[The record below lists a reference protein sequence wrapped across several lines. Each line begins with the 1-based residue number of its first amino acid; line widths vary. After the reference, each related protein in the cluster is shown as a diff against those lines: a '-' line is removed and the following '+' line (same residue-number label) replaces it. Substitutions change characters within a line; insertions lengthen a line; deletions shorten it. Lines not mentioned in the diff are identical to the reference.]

1 MKHSI
6 FLILFFVLFVIN
18 CTNSGRSLKRDL
30 PKPLGA
36 VLQEVSSA
44 LKKQIDLNREISF
57 PEKKGALKLAVLPLL
72 NENGS
77 ATLLGTTISSQLLSQ
92 MYDPGKILLVEK
104 SQLGRLIDEQ
114 TFQKS
119 GLVLSDQNLEIGK
132 LSGADLLLLGTVQ
145 FGDQT
150 FLLQLRVVSLRSGEI
165 LALSESVFDSDD
177 TLYNQYRSATTV
189 PQRAP

>member
-6 FLILFFVLFVIN
+6 LIIFFFLLFFAD
-18 CTNSGRSLKRDL
+18 CATGRPSKRFL
-30 PKPLGA
+30 PKPLD
-36 VLQEVSSA
+36 LREISTE
-44 LKKQIDLNREISF
+44 LKKQIDANRQTYF
-57 PEKKGALKLAVLPLL
+57 PEKKGALKLIVLPLL

-77 ATLLGTTISSQLLSQ
+77 ITVLGSTISSQLLSQ
-92 MYDPGKILLVEK
+92 MYDPGRITLVEK

-114 TFQKS
+114 SFQKS

-145 FGDQT
+145 FNDQT

-165 LALSESVFDSDD
+165 LALSESVFDSND
-177 TLYNQYRSATTV
+177 TFYDQYRSVTTV
-189 PQRAP
+189 PRN